1 MEKHFQQ
8 PPLLIILIE
17 QLEWFVQLKLMVLNL
32 ILLVVVLHLNQ
43 KVKVAEAEV
52 LKRLKKRNPPIIK
65 TVIIPQISSQKI
77 YLISL
82 TNWVMQKTEPLA
94 LKKLK
99 QWLAR
104 WQNLMN
110 RLLNIMIS
118 LLKLKTIL
126 RKTVPKQKILLQKL
140 ECLFNMAL
148 MEKFLIGM
156 N

>member
-1 MEKHFQQ
+1 MQVKVQ
-8 PPLLIILIE
+8 
-17 QLEWFVQLKLMVLNL
+17 FVLRKLMALNL

-52 LKRLKKRNPPIIK
+52 LKRLKKRNPLIIK

-104 WQNLMN
+104 WQSLMSK
-110 RLLNIMIS
+110 LLNIMIS

>member
-1 MEKHFQQ
+1 MQVKVQ
-8 PPLLIILIE
+8 
-17 QLEWFVQLKLMVLNL
+17 FVLRKLMVLNL

-52 LKRLKKRNPPIIK
+52 LKKLKKRSLLIIK

-82 TNWVMQKTEPLA
+82 TNWAMPKIEPLA
-94 LKKLK
+94 LKKLR

-104 WQNLMN
+104 WQSLMSK
-110 RLLNIMIS
+110 LLNIMIS
-118 LLKLKTIL
+118 LLKLKIIL
-126 RKTVPKQKILLQKL
+126 RKTVPKQRILLQKL

-148 MEKFLIGM
+148 MEKFLIGT

>member
-1 MEKHFQQ
+1 MQVKVQ
-8 PPLLIILIE
+8 
-17 QLEWFVQLKLMVLNL
+17 FVLRKLMALNL
-32 ILLVVVLHLNQ
+32 ILLVAVLHLNQ

-52 LKRLKKRNPPIIK
+52 LKRLKKRSPLIIK

-82 TNWVMQKTEPLA
+82 TNWVMPKTEPLA

-104 WQNLMN
+104 WQSLMSK
-110 RLLNIMIS
+110 LLNIMIS